1 MKLCNE
7 SCSVHPVKLYLN
19 ILIWFEIVESSKHK
33 LEKKKNWRDK
43 LHYYGIL

>member
-33 LEKKKNWRDK
+33 LEKKKTGGTN
-43 LHYYGIL
+43 YTIMEY

>member
-19 ILIWFEIVESSKHK
+19 ILIWFEIVESWKHK
-33 LEKKKNWRDK
+33 LEKKTTGGTN
-43 LHYYGIL
+43 YTIMEY